1 MSLSKYSSDPTFWE
15 PVKVP
20 EISKVIQCFSNDGK
34 IVDRRIVK
42 HLPASIRDIL
52 IKAIQIGTS
61 GNGFC
66 FLNACLAL
74 LCRICSDYA
83 DFPYEMFRTPYKD
96 YLLQAGEENVE
107 NPNTLDTDK
116 AATAFRYLILIQ
128 FGITNISFLVLYS
141 DGAYKFSP
149 ELGANGK
156 AIPYTNHLFVLI
168 LQSGHFTAV
177 SIDKP
182 VQNTLYC
189 ALLEEDKKDHTKHV
203 CATPS
208 NPTKADLRAIY
219 YASTGEKLIDF
230 DGTLDDLRAII
241 EVKNGSA
248 LSHVK
253 GGARQST
260 SEAVNPHEPS
270 LRDMLAMIDA
280 TGV

>member
-1 MSLSKYSSDPTFWE
+1 MSLSEYSSDLTFWE
-15 PVKVP
+15 AVKVP

-52 IKAIQIGTS
+52 IKAIQIGVS

-83 DFPYEMFRTPYKD
+83 DFPYKMFLTPYKD
-96 YLLQAGEENVE
+96 YLHQAGEENVE

-116 AATAFRYLILIQ
+116 ASKAFRSFVMIE
-128 FGITNISFLVLYS
+128 FGITNISFLVLYP
-141 DGAYKFSP
+141 DGSYKFSP
-149 ELGANGK
+149 ELGENGK
-156 AIPYTNHLFVLI
+156 ANADTNHLFVLI

-177 SIDKP
+177 SINKHEQDR
-182 VQNTLYC
+182 LYRV
-189 ALLEEDKKDHTKHV
+189 LLEEDKKDHTKHV